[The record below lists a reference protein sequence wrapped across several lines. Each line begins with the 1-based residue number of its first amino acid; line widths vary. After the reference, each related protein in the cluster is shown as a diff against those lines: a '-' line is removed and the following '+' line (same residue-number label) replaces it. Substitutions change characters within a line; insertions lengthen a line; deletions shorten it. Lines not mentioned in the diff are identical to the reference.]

1 MFSSYYPGWYAVFQA
16 SLISLVYVKLENG
29 YVTSPWEALILA
41 GIAFALWLAAFILQ
55 GVGLHTMAKRA
66 GLPKPWLAF
75 VPFAHVMLVG
85 KLAGDVSFFGHRIR
99 RLGFYTMLLEI
110 VAAIFYVFVSVAMY
124 VLFVQN
130 GEAMEIR
137 IIDHV
142 THIGWSTLPAA
153 AQGWQKF
160 YEISNYVV
168 DLLSLVHAI
177 VLLLLYMGF
186 YKRYAYRNH
195 FLLSIAGIF
204 IPFFHHVAV
213 FVIRKRDR
221 IDYEAIMRARQEA
234 FRAQQQQRQNNPWQ
248 GGYGGT
254 YGNPYGNPYGSQSS
268 NSSPSGESPQEKKP
282 EDPFGE
288 FSDGSASKDGG
299 QNGDGFFN

>member
-1 MFSSYYPGWYAVFQA
+1 MFSAYYPGWYAIFET
-16 SLISLVYVKLENG
+16 SLLSLLFVKLEKG
-29 YVTSPWEALILA
+29 YVISPWEVLILV
-41 GIAFALWLAAFILQ
+41 GVAFALWLAAFILQ
-55 GVGLHTMAKRA
+55 GIGLYKMAKKEGHSR
-66 GLPKPWLAF
+66 PWLAF

-130 GEAMEIR
+130 AEYMEIYTDPVVY
-137 IIDHV
+137 IKW
-142 THIGWSTLPAA
+142 TGLPAA
-153 AQGWQKF
+153 AQGWENF
-160 YEISNYVV
+160 YKISDYVV
-168 DLLSLVHAI
+168 GILSLVHAL
-177 VLLLLYMGF
+177 VLLILYMGF

-213 FVIRKRDR
+213 FVIRNRAR
-221 IDYEAIMRARQEA
+221 IDYEAILRARQEA
-234 FRAQQQQRQNNPWQ
+234 FRAAQQQRQNNPWQ
-248 GGYGGT
+248 GGYGGA
-254 YGNPYGNPYGSQSS
+254 YGNPYGNPYGSQSA
-268 NSSPSGESPQEKKP
+268 NSQPSGEEPREKKP

-288 FSDGSASKDGG
+288 FSGGSASNGDGE
-299 QNGDGFFN
+299 NGDGFFN